1 MAAPG
6 CHTTGPVA
14 SPRPSR
20 ARFGYH
26 YMIFMVLLC
35 TQILPPISLG
45 SLDDGINSVDCTQR
59 GLCRTAQDWLMG
71 LESMRPCSEGLI

>member
-26 YMIFMVLLC
+26 YMIFVVFLC
-35 TQILPPISLG
+35 RKILPPISLG
-45 SLDDGINSVDCTQR
+45 PLADGGDYIDRTQR